1 MAIFIS
7 SDYIVIQ
14 TIKQFIKNKLIRKL
28 YLDRLEH
35 EDGVESNSSNTYI
48 QSSWFLLRGTVEGG
62 TNKFSA
68 FSRLSLNEG
77 SQWG

>member
-28 YLDRLEH
+28 YIDCLEH
-35 EDGVESNSSNTYI
+35 EDGVESNSSITYL
-48 QSSWFLLRGTVEGG
+48 QSSWFLLRGTV
-62 TNKFSA
+62 
-68 FSRLSLNEG
+68 
-77 SQWG
+77 

>member
-35 EDGVESNSSNTYI
+35 EDGVESNSSITYI
-48 QSSWFLLRGTVEGG
+48 QSSWFLLRGTVEGWI
-62 TNKFSA
+62 NKFSA